1 MVTGVHFDAGLE
13 HNIPNLL
20 VTVGGEVTN
29 VNFLDFYNA
38 TGGVDRWGLP
48 STEVVEVEDGTL
60 TQFYQRGVIDYH
72 DTGSGYVM
80 ERRLAWDYVGG
91 GAGGSVDQG
100 VEDAPADAPEG
111 GVQVGAFGHYVS
123 NTAADGTVT
132 GFLDFFNGLGGVDAF
147 GFPKT
152 EARVDTG
159 EEGTLSEPG
168 TTAGFVRQYFQ
179 AAVFELGPDG
189 ARLTLLGDTVR
200 NQLHPDYVFVG
211 VDALETG
218 DELVLGDLS

>member
-1 MVTGVHFDAGLE
+1 M
-13 HNIPNLL
+13 
-20 VTVGGEVTN
+20 
-29 VNFLDFYNA
+29 
-38 TGGVDRWGLP
+38 
-48 STEVVEVEDGTL
+48 
-60 TQFYQRGVIDYH
+60 
-72 DTGSGYVM
+72 
-80 ERRLAWDYVGG
+80 

-111 GVQVGAFGHYVS
+111 GVQVGEFGHYVS

-152 EARVDTG
+152 EARADTG
-159 EEGTLSEPG
+159 EAGTLSEPG
-168 TTAGFVRQYFQ
+168 TAAGFVRQYFQ

-211 VDALETG
+211 ADALETG